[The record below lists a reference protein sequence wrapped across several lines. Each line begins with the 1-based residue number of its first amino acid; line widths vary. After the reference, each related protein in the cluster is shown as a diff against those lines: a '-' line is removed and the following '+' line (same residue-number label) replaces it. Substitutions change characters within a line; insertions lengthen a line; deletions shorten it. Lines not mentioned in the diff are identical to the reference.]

1 MSEATL
7 TLVNDTKQL
16 SMTHKEIADLVDSR
30 PDNVKVSI
38 ERLAERGV
46 IQLPATKVLEEISNL
61 GLPIKRECY
70 VFEGEQGRRDS
81 IVVVAQL
88 CPEFTAQIV
97 DRWQELEKEKE
108 QAQTVP
114 TPQPVQSTPAIQIN
128 DGIAQLARVVADAT
142 ASATMKAL
150 VEVVSPLVQQKEPPA
165 LFKMVGN
172 VLSAP
177 ELTQQQI
184 EGEYV
189 PVSKAA
195 WKTGLSDSICRKMIG
210 FFNIPVRSIGGA
222 RGLQVSLPDME
233 RAAQRLLSEATPPK
247 GNRKRWSHPQF
258 GNFTY
263 YADLI

>member
-1 MSEATL
+1 MS
-7 TLVNDTKQL
+7 
-16 SMTHKEIADLVDSR
+16 SREIAELVESR
-30 PDNVKVSI
+30 HDKVKQSI
-38 ERLAERGV
+38 ERLANRGV
-46 IQLPATKVLEEISNL
+46 IQLPPMVNAEIINGL
-61 GLPIKRECY
+61 GKKQKIAEYRVSK
-70 VFEGEQGRRDS
+70 RDS

-108 QAQTVP
+108 QAQTTP
-114 TPQPVQSTPAIQIN
+114 TPQPVQSAPAIQIN

-189 PVSKAA
+189 PVSRAA

-210 FFNIPVRSIGGA
+210 FFKIPVRSNGGV
-222 RGLQVSLPDME
+222 RGLLVNLAAME
-233 RAAQRLLSEATPPK
+233 QAAQKLLSESSAPK
-247 GNRKRWSHPQF
+247 GNRKRWTHPQF

>member
-1 MSEATL
+1 MSETTL
-7 TLVNDTKQL
+7 TLVKGAQQL
-16 SMTHKEIADLVDSR
+16 SMTHKDIAEVVKSR

-38 ERLAERGV
+38 ERLAERGI

-108 QAQTVP
+108 KSQILTTTAPIRVAP
-114 TPQPVQSTPAIQIN
+114 AVQLN
-128 DGIAQLARVVADAT
+128 DGIIQLARVVAE
-142 ASATMKAL
+142 ATMKACL
-150 VEVVSPLVQQKEPPA
+150 DATGYTQPTAPLPLHHV
-165 LFKMVGN
+165 
-172 VLSAP
+172 
-177 ELTQQQI
+177 

-195 WKTGLSDSICRKMIG
+195 WATGLSDSTCRKLIG
-210 FFNIPVRSIGGA
+210 FAKVPIRSTGGV
-222 RGLQVSLPDME
+222 RGLLVELPAME
-233 RAAQRLLSEATPPK
+233 TAAQTLLNESAPPK
-247 GNRKRWSHPQF
+247 GNRKRWTHPRF

>member
-1 MSEATL
+1 MNESTL
-7 TLVNDTKQL
+7 TLVSSTKQL
-16 SMTHKEIADLVDSR
+16 SMTHREIAEVVKSR

-108 QAQTVP
+108 QAQIP
-114 TPQPVQSTPAIQIN
+114 ATPAPIMSAPVIQVN
-128 DGIAQLARVVADAT
+128 DGIVQLARVIAEAT
-142 ASATMKAL
+142 ASATMKAMAGVITL
-150 VEVVSPLVQQKEPPA
+150 PSYQTETAAPA
-165 LFKMVGN
+165 YTRQ
-172 VLSAP
+172 P
-177 ELTQQQI
+177 

-195 WKTGLSDSICRKMIG
+195 WETGLSDSACRKLIG
-210 FFNIPVRSIGGA
+210 FFKVPVRSNGGL
-222 RGLQVSLPDME
+222 RGLLVNLPEMKK
-233 RAAQRLLSEATPPK
+233 AAERLLRESTAPEGK
-247 GNRKRWSHPQF
+247 RKRWSHPQF
-258 GNFTY
+258 GNFTC